1 MKICLLGE
9 YSGNLDEGMRKI
21 SFHLFKELSK
31 HHNVLTLDLRNVAA
45 KNFWKSIKSFNPQIV
60 HYIHGGSTRGF
71 ILLKLISLYCS
82 GTKTV
87 TSIMRFPTFSKY
99 ILSVSKPD
107 LILAQS
113 YEVEKNF
120 KRAGCKTKFL
130 PCGGVDIA
138 RFTLDTS
145 AVKSKMR
152 EKYGIDKEKF
162 VFLHIGSIKDG
173 RNVQLLEELQNDDN
187 QVLIAGSTST
197 GIDWSVYQRLV
208 DAGCL
213 VWTKYI
219 ENIEEIYALSDCYVF
234 PVVLKKDNMG
244 RAVADSIEM
253 PLSVLEAMSC
263 NLSVISTKFG
273 VLPKVFEEGDGLFFA
288 ENEGDFIVLSESIKN
303 GGVKVKTREKVLP
316 YSWENIGKN
325 LEVIYST
332 LIGDENEN

>member
-9 YSGNLDEGMRKI
+9 YSENLDEGMRKI
-21 SFHLFKELSK
+21 SVHLSKELSK
-31 HHNVLTLDLRNVAA
+31 RHSVLTLDLRDVAA

-60 HYIHGGSTRGF
+60 HYIHGGSSRGF

-82 GTKTV
+82 GAKTV

-99 ILSVSKPD
+99 TVSFFKPD
-107 LILAQS
+107 LILVQS
-113 YEVEKNF
+113 YEVEKDF
-120 KRAGCKTKFL
+120 KREGCKTKFL

-138 RFTLDTS
+138 RFTPITS
-145 AVKSKMR
+145 VVRSKMR
-152 EKYGIDKEKF
+152 EKYRIEKEKF
-162 VFLHIGSIKDG
+162 VILHIGSIKYG

-197 GIDWSVYQRLV
+197 GIDWKVYQRLV

-263 NLSVISTKFG
+263 NLPVITTKFG
-273 VLPKVFEEGDGLFFA
+273 ALPRVFEEGDGLFFA
-288 ENEGDFIVLSESIKN
+288 EKEDDFLTALDKIKN
-303 GGVKVKTREKVLP
+303 GVIKVKTREKVLP
-316 YSWENIGKN
+316 YSWGNIGKKM
-325 LEVIYST
+325 EEIY
-332 LIGDENEN
+332 LGLVGGENK